1 MKQSAWEKLIPYF
14 DQMKDYFH
22 LGSLLN
28 YDIQTNCPSKA
39 IGEEAKLLE
48 KIATLGAS
56 MQKDPKFIAL
66 VKEAGADSSLT
77 PIQKKMIREQ
87 LRSIELLE
95 KMSLEEFSKWTAVK
109 SKSNEMWRKYRP
121 LNDFKSW
128 LPYWEE
134 VIAGYQ
140 KVLSLQRKPEQKTLY
155 DVCLDNFEPGE
166 SEALLDSVFGPLK
179 DYLTKKLREVLAKQ
193 KKLPSPKILP
203 YDVDKQRK
211 LSLALL
217 KVIDY
222 DMEQGCLRESP
233 HPFSDW
239 CGRYD
244 SRVTTKFLVDDWR
257 SNAFTCLHEGGHCLE
272 FQNWSEEEFA
282 NYADGLCTSAI
293 CETHSR
299 FYENIIGRSKEFAP
313 IFKAECVKTLGLEFA
328 KLTDEEFLYLINK
341 VEPGLIR
348 CEADELTYSLHI
360 IIRYEIERDLINGK
374 IKCRDVP
381 AIWNKKYKDYLGVD
395 VPNDKDGCMQDVHW
409 TDAEIGYF
417 PSYALGNIYGAQIL
431 NTMKKQLDFSQLV
444 KANKLHEIKMWFAK
458 NDFCDDW
465 MDPTAW
471 IMKLTGEKMNPKY
484 YIDYLEGKF

>member
-1 MKQSAWEKLIPYF
+1 MNQTTWDKLAPYF
-14 DQMKDYFH
+14 DQMKEYFH

-28 YDIQTNCPSKA
+28 YDIQTNCPPKA
-39 IGEEAKLLE
+39 IEDEAKLLE
-48 KIATLGAS
+48 KTATLGAAL
-56 MQKDPKFIAL
+56 QKDPQFIAL
-66 VKEAGADSSLT
+66 VKAAASDPSLT
-77 PIQKKMIREQ
+77 PIQKKVVREQ

-95 KMSLEEFSKWTAVK
+95 KMSLEEFAKWTAIK

-140 KVLSLQRKPEQKTLY
+140 KVLSLQRKPEHKTLY

-166 SEALLDSVFGPLK
+166 SEALLDLVFGPLK

-193 KKLPSPKILP
+193 NKMPNPKILP
-203 YDVDKQRK
+203 YDIDKQRK

-217 KVIDY
+217 KAIDY

-244 SRVTTKFLVDDWR
+244 SRVTTKFLVEDWR

-272 FQNWSEEEFA
+272 FQNWSEEEFM
-282 NYADGLCTSAI
+282 NYGDGLCTSAI

-299 FYENIIGRSKEFAP
+299 FYENVIGRSKEFAP
-313 IFKAECVKTLGLEFA
+313 IFKAECTKALGSEFA
-328 KLTDEEFLYLINK
+328 RLSDEEFLFLINK

-360 IIRYEIERDLINGK
+360 IIRYEIERDLVNGK
-374 IKCRDVP
+374 IRCRDVP
-381 AIWNKKYKDYLGVD
+381 ALWNKKYRDYLGVE
-395 VPNDKDGCMQDVHW
+395 VLSDKDGCMQDVHW

-431 NTMKKQLDFSQLV
+431 STMKKEIDFEGLI
-444 KANKLHEIKMWFAK
+444 KANKLHEIKMWFAHK
-458 NDFCDDW
+458 DYCYDW
-465 MDPTAW
+465 MDPTSW
-471 IMKLTGEKMNPKY
+471 ILKVTGEKMNPQY